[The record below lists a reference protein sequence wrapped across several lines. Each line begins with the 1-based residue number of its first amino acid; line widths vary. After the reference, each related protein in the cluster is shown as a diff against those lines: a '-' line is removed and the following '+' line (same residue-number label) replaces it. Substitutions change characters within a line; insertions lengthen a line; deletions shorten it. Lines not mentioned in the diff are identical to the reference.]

1 MIEGVIMPKNIDYR
15 AKIHYRIRKK
25 IQGTAD
31 RPRIAVF
38 RSLKNISLQA
48 IDDTKGHT
56 IASISTLEKDLRES
70 LKSKNKTETA
80 REIGKNFAERLKSKK
95 ISSVVYDR
103 GGFRY
108 HGRVQ
113 AVAEGLREAGIKV

>member
-1 MIEGVIMPKNIDYR
+1 MPKNIDYR

-25 IQGTAD
+25 IQGTAE
-31 RPRIAVF
+31 RPRVAIF

-56 IASISTLEKDLRES
+56 IASISTLEKELRES

-80 REIGKNFAERLKSKK
+80 REIGKNFAERLKSKN

-113 AVAEGLREAGIKV
+113 AVAEGMREAGIKV